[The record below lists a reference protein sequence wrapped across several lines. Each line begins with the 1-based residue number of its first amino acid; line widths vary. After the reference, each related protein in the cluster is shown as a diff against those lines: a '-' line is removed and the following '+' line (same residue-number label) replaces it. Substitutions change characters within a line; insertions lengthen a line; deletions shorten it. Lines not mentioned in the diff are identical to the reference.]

1 MKTKRGFCLFPG
13 QRPRLCEIAPPRER
27 EESNEKGR
35 TQNTSNGEMNH
46 YPDARNFQWILLTDW
61 RMEEKLVPQWV
72 FCLLG
77 KPNKKRFPLVP
88 GEI

>member
-1 MKTKRGFCLFPG
+1 MDFAYFQDKGLVFVKLLLP
-13 QRPRLCEIAPPRER
+13 ER

-77 KPNKKRFPLVP
+77 KPNKRVPLVP